1 MRVICGVFNLDGAD
15 ASERLLRAMVAQ
27 MEVPRLRPA
36 TSVWRDGPVA
46 LAVLDF
52 SSGPGRSQS
61 LPETSAA
68 VIAADVRLDEPEALR
83 AVVRSTPLHD
93 DALLLAALDHFGEP
107 GLHRL
112 LGDFAFACWKKKEQ
126 RLVCGRDVFGVR
138 PLSYVHRPGK
148 LFAFA
153 SLPHAL
159 YGAGIIDK
167 KIDEEALARWFA
179 RGRQADDSLL
189 SGIKRLPPAH
199 YLEVSRDGISIS
211 RYWNL
216 DRASVG
222 KRRCSS
228 EEAARELRRL
238 VDRAVSCRLPSN
250 GATAAHLSG
259 GLDSSCVAVLAA
271 RQLREQGRTLHTYS
285 FVDRRRNDVNVAD
298 ESEFVDA
305 VLQQERDL
313 AWTPIRPPVRLSMLN
328 GRLDADN
335 VIGLGPEQPENAI
348 CEDAEARGV
357 SVVLSGWGGDEAA
370 SFGGKGALTEL
381 LLSGRWRKLAREVS
395 ALGRATGVPKI
406 KIWYSSLFSP
416 LWRAGLPA
424 PLVALA
430 DRVAPKRRP
439 FRDKLAQLLTPA
451 ARNHLVHNPAAAYK
465 TAPSACEN
473 RWRLSTGSHISER
486 TEVWA
491 QIGASHG
498 LAFAF
503 PLLDRRVV
511 EFALSLPSELFV
523 RDGYDRRPFRDAMVD
538 VLPPK
543 VRFRRRKNPFYPSRW
558 LDLAESRDDL
568 LEKFAHF
575 AGNETAHRLIDFNRL
590 RQQIEDFPAAD
601 RVHAD
606 MSAGNIPAGVETM
619 VAALHAL
626 MLAAYVEQHET
637 K

>member
-1 MRVICGVFNLDGAD
+1 MANERVTNVTA
-15 ASERLLRAMVAQ
+15 ASAE
-27 MEVPRLRPA
+27 
-36 TSVWRDGPVA
+36 
-46 LAVLDF
+46 
-52 SSGPGRSQS
+52 
-61 LPETSAA
+61 
-68 VIAADVRLDEPEALR
+68 
-83 AVVRSTPLHD
+83 
-93 DALLLAALDHFGEP
+93 
-107 GLHRL
+107 
-112 LGDFAFACWKKKEQ
+112 
-126 RLVCGRDVFGVR
+126 
-138 PLSYVHRPGK
+138 
-148 LFAFA
+148 
-153 SLPHAL
+153 
-159 YGAGIIDK
+159 
-167 KIDEEALARWFA
+167 
-179 RGRQADDSLL
+179 ADDSPASAGAGVSPASAGKAPRTERGRKTLRAIL
-189 SGIKRLPPAH
+189 DAAAAEFGEKGFHEGSISGITRRAGVALGSFYTYFDSKDAVFRALVRDMSEQVREHVAPAIRAAPEQIAAERAG
-199 YLEVSRDGISIS
+199 LQTFIEFVRDHKEIYRII
-211 RYWNL
+211 
-216 DRASVG
+216 
-222 KRRCSS
+222 
-228 EEAARELRRL
+228 
-238 VDRAVSCRLPSN
+238 
-250 GATAAHLSG
+250 
-259 GLDSSCVAVLAA
+259 
-271 RQLREQGRTLHTYS
+271 
-285 FVDRRRNDVNVAD
+285 D

-406 KIWYSSLFSP
+406 KIWYSSVFSP
-416 LWRAGLPA
+416 LWRAALPA

-430 DRVAPKRRP
+430 DRIAPKRRP

-538 VLPPK
+538 VMDYLLGRNPLDQSFISGFGARPLHNPHHRFWAHSLDPPLPGPPPGVVSGGPNNGRPADDIARQMPPCTAAMRCWK
-543 VRFRRRKNPFYPSRW
+543 DHIFAYSLNEVAINWNAPLVWVSAY
-558 LDLAESRDDL
+558 LDNTR
-568 LEKFAHF
+568 
-575 AGNETAHRLIDFNRL
+575 
-590 RQQIEDFPAAD
+590 
-601 RVHAD
+601 
-606 MSAGNIPAGVETM
+606 
-619 VAALHAL
+619 
-626 MLAAYVEQHET
+626 
-637 K
+637 